1 MKNLEIRFKLM
12 ALVGIAMIGI
22 VVTAAFGWVRIA
34 GLHDALLGSQS
45 RHAAMMGAVDSALQ
59 AQVAFK
65 TQVQEWKN
73 ILLRGKNPEAY
84 DKHFKGFKEESDK
97 VTRDLGKTKA
107 YIETLG
113 MSGQVKVDDVVRS
126 FSTLTPAYLEALT
139 PYRSIAEQGG
149 DAAAEVD
156 KAVKGKDREPSKA
169 ITDLVMQLEKLS
181 QTAAEDEQRNADAL
195 KASARTNLLISVIV
209 TVVICAFIAMVVVN
223 SITSPVQALEHTM
236 SEIGRTNNLTLRAE
250 VSSSDE
256 VGRMAASF
264 NGMVDKLQALVG
276 HVAHATRE
284 VYQASLDLSTSAS
297 SLAGAVD
304 QQSSTVSSSAAS
316 IEELTVSI
324 STVADTAASVSDRS
338 SESVHKTAAG
348 NAKVTDLVSEI
359 RAIQNNVSQIASSV
373 EEFVKSTN
381 AITGMTQEVREIA
394 DQTNLLALNAAIEAA
409 RAGEQGRGFA
419 VVADEVRKL
428 AEKSSSS
435 AGEIDGVAKAIIG
448 QGDQVRRAIDA
459 GLASIAA
466 SANLA
471 VEVEATLTHARE
483 SAEMVGKGVEEI
495 AWSVKEQKT
504 ASTEIAQNMEQIST
518 AADSASRSATTVS
531 DTAGELTRAA
541 GELNNAIAGFKV

>member
-1 MKNLEIRFKLM
+1 MKNLEIRVKLM
-12 ALVGIAMIGI
+12 ALVGIAIFGI
-22 VVTAAFGWVRIA
+22 VVTAAFGWVRVA
-34 GLHDALLGSQS
+34 GLHEALLASQS
-45 RHAAMMGAVDSALQ
+45 RHQAMLGADDAALQ
-59 AQVAFK
+59 ALVAFK

-84 DKHFKGFKEESDK
+84 DKHLKGFNEESEK
-97 VTRDLGKTKA
+97 VGHHLAAAKGHIEKLGLSS
-107 YIETLG
+107 E
-113 MSGQVKVDDVVRS
+113 VKVDEVVRT
-126 FSTLTPAYLEALT
+126 FSTLTPAYLEALAS
-139 PYRSIAEQGG
+139 YRGIVEQGG

-169 ITDLVMQLEKLS
+169 ITEMVAKIEKLS
-181 QTAAEDEQRNADAL
+181 KAAAEEEQRKADEL
-195 KASARTNLLISVIV
+195 KASARNNLLISVAV
-209 TVVICAFIAMVVVN
+209 TVVICAVFALMVVS
-223 SITSPVQALEHTM
+223 SITTPVHALAHTM
-236 SEIGRTNNLTLRAE
+236 SEIGRTNNLTLRAD

-276 HVAHATRE
+276 HVVHATRE
-284 VYQASLDLSTSAS
+284 VNQASQDLSGSAS
-297 SLAGAVD
+297 ALAGAVD

-324 STVADTAASVSDRS
+324 STVADTASSVSDRAT
-338 SESVHKTAAG
+338 ESVHKTAAG

-359 RAIQNNVSQIASSV
+359 RAIQTNVSQIASSV

-483 SAEMVGKGVEEI
+483 SAEMVGKGVDEI

-504 ASTEIAQNMEQIST
+504 ASTEIAQNMEQISN

-531 DTAGELTRAA
+531 DTAGELSRAA
-541 GELNNAIAGFKV
+541 SELNDAIARCKV

>member
-1 MKNLEIRFKLM
+1 MKDLEIRFKLM
-12 ALVGIAMIGI
+12 VLVGIAVIGI
-22 VVTAAFGWVRIA
+22 VVTAALGWARVA
-34 GLHDALLGSQS
+34 GLHEALVASQG
-45 RHAAMMGAVDSALQ
+45 RHEAMMGAVNSALQ

-65 TQVQEWKN
+65 TQVLEWKN
-73 ILLRGKNPEAY
+73 ILLRGKGTEAY
-84 DKHFKGFKEESDK
+84 DKYLKGFKDESEK
-97 VTRDLGKTKA
+97 VTRELAVTKVNVDKLGLST
-107 YIETLG
+107 
-113 MSGQVKVDDVVRS
+113 QVKVDEVVRT
-126 FSTLTPAYLEALT
+126 FGTLTPAYLEALAA
-139 PYRSIAEQGG
+139 YRGIVEQGG

-169 ITDLVMQLEKLS
+169 ITELVVQLEGLS
-181 QTAAEDEQRNADAL
+181 RAAAEDEQRNADAL
-195 KASARTNLLISVIV
+195 KTSALNNLMISGIV
-209 TVVICAFIAMVVVN
+209 TVALCAFIAMIVVN
-223 SITSPVQALEHTM
+223 SITKPVQALQDMM
-236 SEIGRTNNLTLRAE
+236 SEIGRTNNLTLRAD
-250 VSSSDE
+250 VSAKDE

-264 NGMVDKLQALVG
+264 NGMVDKLQELVR
-276 HVAHATRE
+276 HVAHVTHE
-284 VYQASLDLSTSAS
+284 VNQASRDLSSSAS
-297 SLAGAVD
+297 SLAGVVD

-324 STVADTAASVSDRS
+324 STVADTAGSVTNRS
-338 SESVHKTAAG
+338 SESVEKTVTG
-348 NAKVTDLVSEI
+348 NAKVTDLVNEI
-359 RAIQNNVSQIASSV
+359 RAIQINVSQIASSV

-459 GLASIAA
+459 GLTSIAA
-466 SANLA
+466 SADLA
-471 VEVEATLTHARE
+471 VEVEAALTHARE

-495 AWSVKEQKT
+495 AWSVREQKT

-518 AADSASRSATTVS
+518 SADSASRSAASVS
-531 DTAGELTRAA
+531 DTAGELSRAA
-541 GELNNAIAGFKV
+541 DELESAIAGFKV